1 MIAKRHTN
9 PKRQR
14 GGEDVDFS
22 ARSRAEATPTTP
34 RWRFGL
40 VLVFLAFQSTALG
53 QEYSS
58 TYRVLGQPSGKA
70 TLIAADADGTLRF
83 AGGKEKPLPAADLIS
98 WGAPVEAEGSQVL
111 LADGGLLV
119 ASYAS
124 LRDDRLG
131 VFSSIF
137 GELELPLTQLAFV
150 VLRSPT
156 DAWRRDAM
164 LQRLLELSGDTDRL
178 VLENG
183 DELTGLLISGEGE
196 KIQLESTLGA
206 NAKQTVDVPV
216 ESVAAIVFN
225 PALRAK
231 ARAASKVAWIGLS
244 DGSLVRAETWTL
256 DGNELA
262 LTRTGGSPWKSTV
275 PQAVRFVQPQGG
287 QVHYLSDL
295 PPEAYRH
302 IPYLTREW
310 PYQLDRTV
318 SGARLRAGGRLFVKG
333 VGMHSASRLTFA
345 LNREYSRFEAE
356 LAIDDETHGQGSV
369 VVRVFADAEERY
381 RSPIVRSGEP
391 PLAVSV
397 DVSGAQRL
405 SLVVDHADRGDQL
418 DRADWLDARL
428 IK

>member
-1 MIAKRHTN
+1 MIARRYTD

-14 GGEDVDFS
+14 GGVDVDIS
-22 ARSRAEATPTTP
+22 AESRAESTPTPP

-40 VLVFLAFQSTALG
+40 VLVFFAFQSTAFG
-53 QEYSS
+53 QATS
-58 TYRVLGQPSGKA
+58 TTLRRLGQPFSEA
-70 TLIAADADGTLRF
+70 TLIAAGADGTLRF
-83 AGGKEKPLPAADLIS
+83 AGGEEKTLPASDLIS
-98 WGAPVEAEGSQVL
+98 WGAPVEAEGSQVHF
-111 LADGGLLV
+111 ADGGVLV
-119 ASYAS
+119 AGYAG
-124 LRDDRLG
+124 LKEDRLG
-131 VFSSIF
+131 VFSTIF
-137 GELELPLTQLAFV
+137 GDLDLPLTQLAVV

-156 DAWRRDAM
+156 DPWRRDAM
-164 LQRLLELSGDTDRL
+164 LRRLLELGGDTDRL

-183 DELTGLLISGEGE
+183 DELTGLLISGDGE

-206 NAKQTVDVPV
+206 KAKQAVDVPV

-231 ARAASKVAWIGLS
+231 ARAKTNGTWLGLS
-244 DGSLVRAETWTL
+244 DGSLIQMEAWTL
-256 DGNELA
+256 EGASLA
-262 LTRTGGSPWKSTV
+262 LTRTGGSSWKSTV
-275 PQAVRFVQPQGG
+275 PKAVRFVQPLGG
-287 QVHYLSDL
+287 QVQYLSDL
-295 PPEAYRH
+295 TPEAYRH
-302 IPYLTREW
+302 VPYLTREW

-318 SGARLRAGGRLFVKG
+318 SGARLRAGGRLYVKG

-381 RSPIVRSGEP
+381 RSPIVRGGEAP
-391 PLAVSV
+391 VAISV